1 MKQPIK
7 PGKLINNR
15 YLVELVLGQGRFS
28 RTYLTEDTHRFHE
41 ACVVKEFAP
50 QIQDP
55 VVLQKTTELFQRQ
68 AEILYTIYHPQVANF
83 REFFRL
89 TQDNQTSLFLVQ
101 DYVEGE
107 TYQNL
112 LNLRRSQG
120 KTFTEAEVSFL
131 LQQLLPVVQYLHEQ
145 GIVHRDICPQ
155 NIIQREFDQLP
166 VLIDFSSVKE
176 INAITDEESN
186 QPPDNQQPTTAWVL
200 NQFNK
205 ISHSSPAKSFSET
218 ASLQEDLYGLGT
230 TAIVLLTGK
239 EISTSADSPQQVIE
253 HLQQCSV
260 SAELAEILSKLVTES
275 SAAPFLSAQEV
286 LDRLTVVADKLAE
299 SPSAEI
305 QAETIGK
312 NRSVTAS
319 TSDSV
324 PSVDLKNAMA
334 VKSSSSKT
342 VLWGCIGKLSLFLV
356 LILGSGTMGW
366 FAGKAWLDQ
375 VLRPKP
381 LPSSDILTSSQPS
394 ASPSPISTVNNGKM
408 TDALRTR
415 LQSLGIDPVF
425 FNRLVEQSLT
435 LRSTNNQTNSSP
447 SPSQD
452 EQWQQAANALLDK
465 LSSLSPEALQELG
478 RYTATQRN
486 DWVRQVNQL
495 RLSSRSL
502 TNLVNMRFFKDFP
515 ELESQ
520 NFQGQP
526 LEQVWYAIAFD
537 TVKALQQNQNYE
549 LLVRDS
555 NQNTNQVTGKLA
567 PGEGKAYVIFLPASK
582 PMEIKLEGD
591 PDALLTIYSPT
602 GQQTLLDNSR
612 THQWSGVLPET
623 GYYEIIVTSKA
634 KAPFDYQLT
643 LSVW

>member
-15 YLVELVLGQGRFS
+15 YLVELVLGQGRFN

-50 QIQDP
+50 QLQDP

-68 AEILYTIYHPQVANF
+68 AEILYTIYHSQVANF

-89 TQDNQTSLFLVQ
+89 VQDDQTSLFLVQ

-112 LNLRRSQG
+112 LNLRRSQK
-120 KTFTEAEVSFL
+120 KTFTEVEVRFL

-145 GIVHRDICPQ
+145 GIVHRDISPQ

-176 INAITDEESN
+176 ISAIADTKSTAQISN
-186 QPPDNQQPTTAWVL
+186 Q
-200 NQFNK
+200 K
-205 ISHSSPAKSFSET
+205 PATVSV
-218 ASLQEDLYGLGT
+218 QEDLYRLGA

-239 EISTSADSPQQVIE
+239 EISPPIQSSQQVIE
-253 HLQQCSV
+253 SLQQCAV
-260 SAELAEILSKLVTES
+260 SAELSNILLRLVTES
-275 SAAPFLSAQEV
+275 SEAPFASAQEV
-286 LDRLTVVADKLAE
+286 LNCLTVVADKSPE
-299 SPSAEI
+299 SSSAQA
-305 QAETIGK
+305 QAETTDK
-312 NRSVTAS
+312 NRSVTAPHP
-319 TSDSV
+319 DSV
-324 PSVDLKNAMA
+324 PSVDPKSDMA
-334 VKSSSSKT
+334 VKSSSSKNF
-342 VLWGCIGKLSLFLV
+342 LWGCIGKLSLFLV

-375 VLRPKP
+375 VLKPKP
-381 LPSSDILTSSQPS
+381 LPSSDILTSPQPT
-394 ASPSPISTVNNGKM
+394 ALPPSMADNGKL
-408 TDALRTR
+408 TDTLRSR
-415 LQSLGIDPVF
+415 LQSLGIDPLW
-425 FNRLVEQSLT
+425 FNRLVDQRLASQVT
-435 LRSTNNQTNSSP
+435 DNQNTTTP
-447 SPSQD
+447 SPSD
-452 EQWQQAANALLDK
+452 EQWRQTANDLLDK
-465 LSSLSPEALQELG
+465 LSLLSPEALQGLG
-478 RYTATQRN
+478 RYSSEQRN
-486 DWVRQVNQL
+486 DWIRQVNQL

-502 TNLVNMRFFKDFP
+502 TNLVNVRFFKEFP

-526 LEQVWYAIAFD
+526 LEQVWYAIALD
-537 TVKALQQNQNYE
+537 TVKALQQQKNYE
-549 LLVRDS
+549 LLARNN
-555 NQNTNQVTGKLA
+555 NQSTQQVTGKLA
-567 PGEGKAYVIFLPASK
+567 PGEGKAYVISLPASK
-582 PMEIKLEGD
+582 PMEIKLEGN

-623 GYYEIIVTSKA
+623 GYYEIIVASKA
-634 KAPFDYQLT
+634 KVPFDYQLT